1 MCAAMWWIICISM
14 VMAVIPE
21 GSVFL
26 LCGILQHIKECVSS
40 DHHVHL
46 KAVEGRAKAG
56 LAVTNLCLL
65 YTNLD
70 ITEDV
75 MLLQATI
82 YVFFFMDLAVCFNL
96 VPGVWFT
103 AGPTAVSEAVP
114 PSSTGYRMIY
124 IDGVVS
130 LVAASGCVFLLVLL
144 AKGKPYPVSQVVS
157 QVCGTLLLLCGSWSL
172 HIDPQA

>member
-75 MLLQATI
+75 ILLRASI
-82 YVFFFMDLAVCFNL
+82 YAFFFMSACVDLAVCFNL

-103 AGPTAVSEAVP
+103 AGPTVVCLSLL
-114 PSSTGYRMIY
+114 T
-124 IDGVVS
+124 ID
-130 LVAASGCVFLLVLL
+130 LPFRCM
-144 AKGKPYPVSQVVS
+144 
-157 QVCGTLLLLCGSWSL
+157 VCGFSRDIVS
-172 HIDPQA
+172 